1 MCQVAKV
8 VDENILQL
16 NNKAATE
23 GAIKAQLVFFV
34 IIFNLFKGLRLVT
47 FIYFSYLTVTWS
59 FDFVSLQTEVYQIF
73 LNHNAS

>member
-34 IIFNLFKGLRLVT
+34 IFFNLFKGLRLVT
-47 FIYFSYLTVTWS
+47 FIYFSYLTVT
-59 FDFVSLQTEVYQIF
+59 
-73 LNHNAS
+73 